1 MLMFFLYLRILVT
14 RNSRTARKRG
24 LRESVEK
31 QSQAIG
37 QTTVLFSRQ
46 SRTGLMNMLVLF

>member
-1 MLMFFLYLRILVT
+1 MFFLYLRILVT